1 MTRRQSDPGKE
12 MGVVAV
18 VAMAVCCGL
27 PLLLGATSLAVTG
40 VVFGSSVVVIG
51 AVTLAVFAFGRART
65 RARNGDDCCDPT
77 QQQWS
82 ADRRASES
90 RPHP

>member
-1 MTRRQSDPGKE
+1 MTRPQSDPGKE
-12 MGVVAV
+12 MGVMAV
-18 VAMAVCCGL
+18 VAMAVCCGI

-51 AVTLAVFAFGRART
+51 AVALAVFAFGRART
-65 RARNGDDCCDPT
+65 RARDGEDCCDPT
-77 QQQWS
+77 QQRS
-82 ADRRASES
+82 AVRRASEP